1 MDKRIETQIDRR
13 IERQLDWDTPRSR
26 DTKTIGQLGKEKESD
41 ICEKYKDKELSWK
54 KRRLKHSYRKDTCGR
69 EEKERKEKSLRTKN

>member
-26 DTKTIGQLGKEKESD
+26 DAKTIGQLGKEKESAYV
-41 ICEKYKDKELSWK
+41 ESTK
-54 KRRLKHSYRKDTCGR
+54 
-69 EEKERKEKSLRTKN
+69 TKN